1 MGSGPPREGA
11 PAAAARR
18 AIALR
23 QELAAHNYRYFVL
36 DAPAIGDAEYDALFR
51 ELQSLEQDHPSLI
64 TPDSPTQRVGSAP
77 ASVFEPVTHRLPML
91 SLSNAFTEEEASAF
105 DRRVRDILEVD
116 VVHYA
121 VEPKF
126 DGLAISLT
134 YERGTL
140 AVAATRGDGS
150 TGENVTANLKTVG
163 SVPITLNAKALPPL
177 LEVRGEILM
186 LKRDFAALNAAQ
198 TARGERLYVNPRNAA
213 AGGLR
218 QLDSRITASRRLA
231 FFAYGVGAV
240 EWGGVAPPATHAAL
254 MQWLEA
260 LRIPV
265 SKERTVVGGV
275 AALLGYYHALRER
288 RADLPYEIDGVVY
301 KVDDFEQQR
310 QLGFVARAPKYAIA
324 HKFPAEEAVTEVVAI
339 DVQVGRTG
347 AITPVARLKPVFVGG
362 ATVTNATLHNED
374 EIRRKDV
381 RIGDTVIVR
390 RAGDVIPEVVRVVP
404 DKRPPA
410 AQEFAMPVQCPQC
423 ASAIVRLP
431 GEAAARCTGG
441 LVCPAQRKAALL
453 HFASR
458 HALDIEGV
466 GDKLAEQLV
475 ADVMVRTPADLY
487 RLQLPDLEALPRMAE
502 KSANNVLRAIERSK
516 KTTLPRFIYAL
527 GIRHVGEATGGD
539 LARHFGTL
547 EALMSASVAELV
559 EVRDVGSVLAQSIA
573 GFFAEPHNRE
583 SIAQLR
589 AVGVHWPEARAT
601 KGGGGVLRGLTFVLT
616 GTLPSLSRDD
626 AKSLIEAAG
635 GKVTGS
641 VSSKTDY
648 LIAGADAGSKLA
660 KAHELKVP
668 VLDEQ
673 ELHALIDK
681 ARESVVS
688 GVR

>member
-1 MGSGPPREGA
+1 MASSEPREGIA

-18 AIALR
+18 AAELR
-23 QELAAHNYRYFVL
+23 RELAAHNYRYFVL
-36 DAPAIGDAEYDALFR
+36 DAPAIGDAEYDTIFR
-51 ELQSLEQDHPSLI
+51 ELQALEQRYSALI
-64 TPDSPTQRVGSAP
+64 TPDSPTQRVGSGP

-91 SLSNAFTEEEASAF
+91 SLNNAFTDDEALAF
-105 DRRVRDILEVD
+105 DRRVRETLELSEIR
-116 VVHYA
+116 YA

-126 DGLAISLT
+126 DGLAINLT

-140 AVAATRGDGS
+140 VVAATRGDGY

-177 LEVRGEILM
+177 LEVRGEVLM

-198 TARGERLYVNPRNAA
+198 AARGERVFANPRNAA

-218 QLDSRITASRRLA
+218 QLDSRITATRRLA
-231 FFAYGVGAV
+231 FFAYGIGAV

-254 MQWLEA
+254 MLLLEA

-265 SKERTVVGGV
+265 SKERTVVRGIR
-275 AALLGYYHALRER
+275 ALLDYYHTLGGR

-347 AITPVARLKPVFVGG
+347 AITPVARLKAVFVGG

-390 RAGDVIPEVVRVVP
+390 RAGDVIPEVVRVLAE
-404 DKRPPA
+404 KRPATAREFTMPA
-410 AQEFAMPVQCPQC
+410 QCPEC

-441 LVCPAQRKAALL
+441 LVCPAQRKASLL

-475 ADVMVRTPADLY
+475 ADAMVRTPADLY
-487 RLQLPDLEALPRMAE
+487 RLQLPALAALPRMAE
-502 KSANNVLRAIERSK
+502 KSAANVLRAIEKSK
-516 KTTLPRFIYAL
+516 KTTLARFIFAL
-527 GIRHVGEATGGD
+527 GIRHVGEATARD

-547 EALMSASVAELV
+547 DEVMKASVTELT
-559 EVRDVGSVLAQSIA
+559 EVRDVGAVLAESIA
-573 GFFAEPHNRE
+573 RFFAEPHNRE

-589 AVGVHWPEARAT
+589 AAGVHWPEAQAT
-601 KGGGGVLRGLTFVLT
+601 KAAGGVLRGLTFVLT

-626 AKSLIEAAG
+626 AKALIEAAG
-635 GKVTGS
+635 GKVAGS

-648 LIAGADAGSKLA
+648 LVAGADAGAKLA
-660 KAHELKVP
+660 KAQELKVS

-673 ELHALIDK
+673 ELRALIDK
-681 ARESVVS
+681 ARAAS
-688 GVR
+688 

>member
-1 MGSGPPREGA
+1 MSGEPRDGSAR
-11 PAAAARR
+11 AAARR
-18 AIALR
+18 AARLR
-23 QELAAHNYRYFVL
+23 REIEAHNYRYFVL
-36 DAPAIGDAEYDALFR
+36 DAPAIGDAEYDTLFR
-51 ELQSLEQDHPSLI
+51 ELQALELRYPALI
-64 TPDSPTQRVGSAP
+64 IPDSPTQRVGSAP

-91 SLSNAFTEEEASAF
+91 SLNNAFTDEEALAF
-105 DRRVRDILEVD
+105 DRRVRETLERNEVR
-116 VVHYA
+116 YA

-126 DGLAISLT
+126 DGLAINLT
-134 YERGTL
+134 YERGAL
-140 AVAATRGDGS
+140 VVAATRGDGY

-163 SVPITLNAKALPPL
+163 SVPITLNVKAVPPL

-198 TARGERLYVNPRNAA
+198 VARGERVFANPRNAA

-218 QLDSRITASRRLA
+218 QLDSRITATRRLA

-254 MQWLEA
+254 MHWLEA

-265 SKERTVVGGV
+265 SKERTVVRGIQ
-275 AALLGYYHALRER
+275 ALLDYYHTLGGR
-288 RADLPYEIDGVVY
+288 RSELPYEIDGVVY

-347 AITPVARLKPVFVGG
+347 AITPVARLKAVFVGG
-362 ATVTNATLHNED
+362 ATVTNATLHNAD

-390 RAGDVIPEVVRVVP
+390 RAGDVIPEVLRVLAE
-404 DKRPPA
+404 KRPA
-410 AQEFAMPVQCPQC
+410 TAREFTMPTQCPEC

-431 GEAAARCTGG
+431 GEVAARCTGG
-441 LVCPAQRKAALL
+441 LVCPAQRKASLL

-475 ADVMVRTPADLY
+475 ADGMVRTPADLY
-487 RLQLPDLEALPRMAE
+487 RLQLPALAALPRMAE
-502 KSANNVLRAIERSK
+502 KSAANVLRAIEKSK
-516 KTTLPRFIYAL
+516 KTMLARFIFAL
-527 GIRHVGEATGGD
+527 GIRHVGEATAQD

-547 EALMSASVAELV
+547 DALMKASVGDLL
-559 EVRDVGSVLAQSIA
+559 EVRDVGAVLAESIA
-573 GFFAEPHNRE
+573 RFFAEPHNRE

-589 AVGVHWPEARAT
+589 AAGVQWPEAQARKAA
-601 KGGGGVLRGLTFVLT
+601 GGALRGLTFVLT

-626 AKSLIEAAG
+626 AKALIEAAG
-635 GKVTGS
+635 GKVAGS
-641 VSSKTDY
+641 VSKKTDY
-648 LIAGADAGSKLA
+648 LVAGVDAGSKLA
-660 KAHELKVP
+660 KAQELEVP
-668 VLDEQ
+668 VLDEK
-673 ELHALIDK
+673 ELHALIDN
-681 ARESVVS
+681 ARAAS
-688 GVR
+688 

>member
-1 MGSGPPREGA
+1 MASSEPREGIA

-18 AIALR
+18 AAELR
-23 QELAAHNYRYFVL
+23 RELAAHNYRYFVL
-36 DAPAIGDAEYDALFR
+36 DAPAIGDAEYDTIFR
-51 ELQSLEQDHPSLI
+51 ELQALEQRYSALI

-91 SLSNAFTEEEASAF
+91 SLNNAFTDDEALAF
-105 DRRVRDILEVD
+105 DRRVRETLELSEIR
-116 VVHYA
+116 YA

-126 DGLAISLT
+126 DGLAINLT

-140 AVAATRGDGS
+140 VVAATRGDGY

-177 LEVRGEILM
+177 LEVRGEVLM
-186 LKRDFAALNAAQ
+186 LKRDFAALNVAQ
-198 TARGERLYVNPRNAA
+198 EARGERVFANPRNAA

-218 QLDSRITASRRLA
+218 QLDSRITATRRLA
-231 FFAYGVGAV
+231 FFAYGIGAV

-254 MQWLEA
+254 MLLLEA

-265 SKERTVVGGV
+265 SKERTVVRGIR
-275 AALLGYYHALRER
+275 ALLDYYHTLGGR

-347 AITPVARLKPVFVGG
+347 AITPVARLKAVFVGG

-390 RAGDVIPEVVRVVP
+390 RAGDVIPEVVRVLAE
-404 DKRPPA
+404 KRPA
-410 AQEFAMPVQCPQC
+410 TAREFTMPTQCPEC

-441 LVCPAQRKAALL
+441 LVCPAQRKASLL

-458 HALDIEGV
+458 HALDIEGM

-475 ADVMVRTPADLY
+475 ADGMVRTPADLY
-487 RLQLPDLEALPRMAE
+487 RLQLPALAALPRMAS
-502 KSANNVLRAIERSK
+502 KSAANVLHAIEKSK
-516 KTTLPRFIYAL
+516 KTTLARFIFAL
-527 GIRHVGEATGGD
+527 GIRHVGEATAQD

-547 EALMSASVAELV
+547 DALMQASIGDLL
-559 EVRDVGSVLAQSIA
+559 EVRDVGGVLAESIA
-573 GFFAEPHNRE
+573 RFFGEPHNRE

-589 AVGVHWPEARAT
+589 AAGVHWPEGKAA
-601 KGGGGVLRGLTFVLT
+601 KAAGGALRGLTFVLT

-626 AKSLIEAAG
+626 AKALIEAAG

-641 VSSKTDY
+641 VSKKTDY
-648 LIAGADAGSKLA
+648 LVAGVDAGSKLA
-660 KAHELKVP
+660 KAHELEVP
-668 VLDEQ
+668 VLDEK
-673 ELHALIDK
+673 ELHALIDN
-681 ARESVVS
+681 ALAAS
-688 GVR
+688 

>member
-1 MGSGPPREGA
+1 MASGEPRDGSAR
-11 PAAAARR
+11 AAARR
-18 AIALR
+18 AARLR
-23 QELAAHNYRYFVL
+23 REIEAHNYRYFVL
-36 DAPAIGDAEYDALFR
+36 DAPAIGDAEYDTLFS
-51 ELQSLEQDHPSLI
+51 ELQALEQRYPALI
-64 TPDSPTQRVGSAP
+64 TADSPTQRVGSAP
-77 ASVFEPVTHRLPML
+77 ASLFEPVTHRLPML
-91 SLSNAFTEEEASAF
+91 SLNNAFTDEEALAF
-105 DRRVRDILEVD
+105 DRRVRETLERNEVR
-116 VVHYA
+116 YA

-126 DGLAISLT
+126 DGLAINLT
-134 YERGTL
+134 YERGAL
-140 AVAATRGDGS
+140 VVAATRGDGY

-163 SVPITLNAKALPPL
+163 SVPITLNVKAVPPL

-198 TARGERLYVNPRNAA
+198 VARGERVFANPRNAA

-218 QLDSRITASRRLA
+218 QLDSRITATRRLA

-254 MQWLEA
+254 MHWLEA

-265 SKERTVVGGV
+265 SKERTVVRGIK
-275 AALLGYYHALRER
+275 ALLDYYHTLGGR
-288 RADLPYEIDGVVY
+288 RSELPYEIDGVVY

-347 AITPVARLKPVFVGG
+347 AITPVARLKAVFVGG

-390 RAGDVIPEVVRVVP
+390 RAGDVIPEVLRVLAE
-404 DKRPPA
+404 KRPA
-410 AQEFAMPVQCPQC
+410 TAREFTMPTQCPEC

-431 GEAAARCTGG
+431 GEVAARCTGG
-441 LVCPAQRKAALL
+441 LVCPAQRKASLL

-475 ADVMVRTPADLY
+475 ADGMVRTPADLY
-487 RLQLPDLEALPRMAE
+487 RLQLPALAALPRMAE
-502 KSANNVLRAIERSK
+502 KSAANVLRAIEKSK
-516 KTTLPRFIYAL
+516 KTMLARFIFAL
-527 GIRHVGEATGGD
+527 GIRHVGEATAQD

-547 EALMSASVAELV
+547 DALMKASVADLL
-559 EVRDVGSVLAQSIA
+559 EVRDVGAVLAESIA
-573 GFFAEPHNRE
+573 RFFAEPHNRE

-589 AVGVHWPEARAT
+589 AAGVQWPEAQARKAA
-601 KGGGGVLRGLTFVLT
+601 GGALRGLT
-616 GTLPSLSRDD
+616 
-626 AKSLIEAAG
+626 
-635 GKVTGS
+635 
-641 VSSKTDY
+641 
-648 LIAGADAGSKLA
+648 
-660 KAHELKVP
+660 
-668 VLDEQ
+668 
-673 ELHALIDK
+673 
-681 ARESVVS
+681 
-688 GVR
+688 

>member
-1 MGSGPPREGA
+1 MVASEPRAGNA
-11 PAAAARR
+11 RAAARR
-18 AIALR
+18 AADLR
-23 QELAAHNYRYFVL
+23 REIEAHNYSYFVL

-51 ELQSLEQDHPSLI
+51 ELQALEQRFPALV

-77 ASVFEPVTHRLPML
+77 ATVFEPVTHRLPML
-91 SLSNAFTEEEASAF
+91 SLNNAFTDDEALAF
-105 DRRVRDILEVD
+105 DRRVRATLELDEVR
-116 VVHYA
+116 YA

-126 DGLAISLT
+126 DGLAINLT

-140 AVAATRGDGS
+140 VVAATRGDGY

-163 SVPITLNAKALPPL
+163 SVPITLNAKAIPPL

-198 TARGERLYVNPRNAA
+198 AARGDRTFANPRNAA

-218 QLDSRITASRRLA
+218 QLDSRITATRRLA
-231 FFAYGVGAV
+231 FFAHGIGAV
-240 EWGGVAPPATHAAL
+240 QWGGLTRPATHAAL
-254 MQWLEA
+254 MLLLET

-265 SKERTVVGGV
+265 SKERTVVRGIQ
-275 AALLGYYHALRER
+275 ALLDYYYKLVGR
-288 RADLPYEIDGVVY
+288 RGELPYEIDGVVY

-324 HKFPAEEAVTEVVAI
+324 HKFPAEEAATEVIAI

-347 AITPVARLKPVFVGG
+347 TITPVARLKAVFVGG

-390 RAGDVIPEVVRVVP
+390 RAGDVIPEVVRMLAE
-404 DKRPPA
+404 KRPATAGEFTMPA
-410 AQEFAMPVQCPQC
+410 QCPQC

-441 LVCPAQRKAALL
+441 LVCPAQRIASLL
-453 HFASR
+453 HFGSR

-466 GDKLAEQLV
+466 GDKLAEQLI
-475 ADVMVRTPADLY
+475 AAALVRTPADLY
-487 RLQLPDLEALPRMAE
+487 RLQLPALAALTRMAE
-502 KSANNVLRAIERSK
+502 KSAANVLRAIEKSK
-516 KTTLPRFIYAL
+516 KTTLPRFIFAL
-527 GIRHVGEATGGD
+527 GIRHVGEATARD

-547 EALMSASVAELV
+547 DALMGASVAELR
-559 EVRDVGSVLAQSIA
+559 EVRDVGGVLAESIA
-573 GFFAEPHNRE
+573 RFFAEPHNRD

-589 AVGVHWPEARAT
+589 AVGVRWPEGQPTNAAA
-601 KGGGGVLRGLTFVLT
+601 GALRGLTFVLT
-616 GTLPSLSRDD
+616 GTLPALSRDD
-626 AKSLIEAAG
+626 AKALIEAAG
-635 GKVTGS
+635 GKVAGS
-641 VSSKTDY
+641 VSKKTDY
-648 LIAGADAGSKLA
+648 LVAGADAGSKLA
-660 KAHELKVP
+660 KAQELEIP
-668 VLDEQ
+668 VLDEG

-681 ARESVVS
+681 ARVPS
-688 GVR
+688 

>member
-1 MGSGPPREGA
+1 MVSGEPRDGSAR
-11 PAAAARR
+11 AAARR
-18 AIALR
+18 AARLR
-23 QELAAHNYRYFVL
+23 REIEAHNYRYFVL
-36 DAPAIGDAEYDALFR
+36 DAPAIGDAEYDTLFR
-51 ELQSLEQDHPSLI
+51 ELQALELRYPALI
-64 TPDSPTQRVGSAP
+64 IPDSPTQRVGSAP

-91 SLSNAFTEEEASAF
+91 SLNNAFTDEEALAF
-105 DRRVRDILEVD
+105 DRRVRETLERNEVR
-116 VVHYA
+116 YA

-126 DGLAISLT
+126 DGLAINLT
-134 YERGTL
+134 YERGAL
-140 AVAATRGDGS
+140 VVAATRGDGY

-163 SVPITLNAKALPPL
+163 SVPITLNVKAVPPL

-198 TARGERLYVNPRNAA
+198 VARGERVFANPRNAA

-218 QLDSRITASRRLA
+218 QLDSRITATRRLA

-254 MQWLEA
+254 MHWLEA

-265 SKERTVVGGV
+265 SKERTVVRGIQ
-275 AALLGYYHALRER
+275 ALLDYYHTLGGR
-288 RADLPYEIDGVVY
+288 RSELPYEIDGVVY

-347 AITPVARLKPVFVGG
+347 AITPVARLKAVFVGG
-362 ATVTNATLHNED
+362 ATVTNATLHNAD

-390 RAGDVIPEVVRVVP
+390 RAGDVIPEVLRVLAE
-404 DKRPPA
+404 KRPA
-410 AQEFAMPVQCPQC
+410 TAREFTMPTQCPEC

-431 GEAAARCTGG
+431 GEVAARCTGG
-441 LVCPAQRKAALL
+441 LVCPAQRKASLL

-475 ADVMVRTPADLY
+475 ADGMVRTPADLY
-487 RLQLPDLEALPRMAE
+487 RLQLPALAALPRMAE
-502 KSANNVLRAIERSK
+502 KSAANVLRAIEKSK
-516 KTTLPRFIYAL
+516 KTMLARFIFAL
-527 GIRHVGEATGGD
+527 GIRHVGEATAQD

-547 EALMSASVAELV
+547 DALMKASVGDLL
-559 EVRDVGSVLAQSIA
+559 EVRDVGAVLAESIA
-573 GFFAEPHNRE
+573 RFFAEPHNRE

-589 AVGVHWPEARAT
+589 AAGVQWPEAQARKAA
-601 KGGGGVLRGLTFVLT
+601 GGALRGLTFVLT

-626 AKSLIEAAG
+626 AKALIEAAG
-635 GKVTGS
+635 GKVAGS
-641 VSSKTDY
+641 VSKKTDY
-648 LIAGADAGSKLA
+648 LVAGVDAGSKLA
-660 KAHELKVP
+660 KAQELEVP
-668 VLDEQ
+668 VLDEK
-673 ELHALIDK
+673 ELHALIDN
-681 ARESVVS
+681 ARAAS
-688 GVR
+688 

>member
-1 MGSGPPREGA
+1 MASSQPRAGITH
-11 PAAAARR
+11 AAAARR
-18 AIALR
+18 AAELR
-23 QELAAHNYRYFVL
+23 RELAAHNYRYFVL
-36 DAPAIGDAEYDALFR
+36 DAPAIGDAEYDTLFR
-51 ELQSLEQDHPSLI
+51 ELQALEQRYPALI
-64 TPDSPTQRVGSAP
+64 IPDSPTQRVGSAP

-91 SLSNAFTEEEASAF
+91 SLNNAFTDDEALAF
-105 DRRVRDILEVD
+105 DRRVRATLELNEVR
-116 VVHYA
+116 YA

-126 DGLAISLT
+126 DGLAINLT

-140 AVAATRGDGS
+140 VVAATRGDGY

-186 LKRDFAALNAAQ
+186 LKRDFAGLNAAQ
-198 TARGERLYVNPRNAA
+198 AARGERVFANPRNAA

-218 QLDSRITASRRLA
+218 QLDSRITATRRLA
-231 FFAYGVGAV
+231 FFAYGIGAV

-265 SKERTVVGGV
+265 SKERTVVRGIK
-275 AALLGYYHALRER
+275 ALLDYYHTLGGR

-347 AITPVARLKPVFVGG
+347 AITPVARLKAVFVGG

-381 RIGDTVIVR
+381 RIGDSVIVR
-390 RAGDVIPEVVRVVP
+390 RAGDVIPEVVRVLAE
-404 DKRPPA
+404 KRPA
-410 AQEFAMPVQCPQC
+410 TAREFTMPVQCPEC

-431 GEAAARCTGG
+431 GEATARCTGG
-441 LVCPAQRKAALL
+441 LVCPAQRKASLL

-487 RLQLPDLEALPRMAE
+487 RLQLPALAALPRMASR
-502 KSANNVLRAIERSK
+502 SAANVLRAIERSK
-516 KTTLPRFIYAL
+516 KTTLARFIFAL
-527 GIRHVGEATGGD
+527 GIRHVGEATARD

-547 EALMSASVAELV
+547 EALMNASMAELT
-559 EVRDVGSVLAQSIA
+559 EVRDVGAVLAESIA
-573 GFFAEPHNRE
+573 RFFAEPHNRE

-589 AVGVHWPEARAT
+589 AAGVHWLEAQAT
-601 KGGGGVLRGLTFVLT
+601 KAAGGVLRGLTFVLT

-626 AKSLIEAAG
+626 AKALIEAAG
-635 GKVTGS
+635 GKVAGS

-648 LIAGADAGSKLA
+648 LVAGADAGSKLA
-660 KAHELKVP
+660 KAQELEVP
-668 VLDEQ
+668 VLDEK
-673 ELHALIDK
+673 ELRALIDN
-681 ARESVVS
+681 ARAAS
-688 GVR
+688 

>member
-1 MGSGPPREGA
+1 MASGEPRDGSAR
-11 PAAAARR
+11 AAARR
-18 AIALR
+18 AARLR
-23 QELAAHNYRYFVL
+23 REIEAHNYRYFVL
-36 DAPAIGDAEYDALFR
+36 DAPAIGDAEYDTLFS
-51 ELQSLEQDHPSLI
+51 ELQALELRYPALI
-64 TPDSPTQRVGSAP
+64 IPDSPTQRVGSAP
-77 ASVFEPVTHRLPML
+77 ASLFEPVTHRLPML
-91 SLSNAFTEEEASAF
+91 SLNNAFTDEEALAF
-105 DRRVRDILEVD
+105 DRRVRETLERNEVR
-116 VVHYA
+116 YA

-126 DGLAISLT
+126 DGLAINLT
-134 YERGTL
+134 YERGAL
-140 AVAATRGDGS
+140 VVAATRGDGY

-163 SVPITLNAKALPPL
+163 SVPITLNVKAVPPL

-198 TARGERLYVNPRNAA
+198 VARGERVFANPRNAA

-218 QLDSRITASRRLA
+218 QLDSRITATRRLA

-254 MQWLEA
+254 MHWLEA

-265 SKERTVVGGV
+265 SKERTVVRGIK
-275 AALLGYYHALRER
+275 ALLDYYHTLGGR
-288 RADLPYEIDGVVY
+288 RSELPYEIDGVVY

-347 AITPVARLKPVFVGG
+347 AITPVARLKAVFVGG

-390 RAGDVIPEVVRVVP
+390 RAGDVIPEVLRVLAE
-404 DKRPPA
+404 KRPA
-410 AQEFAMPVQCPQC
+410 TAREFTMPTQCPEC

-431 GEAAARCTGG
+431 GEVAARCTGG
-441 LVCPAQRKAALL
+441 LVCPAQRKASLL

-475 ADVMVRTPADLY
+475 ADGMVRTPADLY
-487 RLQLPDLEALPRMAE
+487 RLQLPALAALPRMAE
-502 KSANNVLRAIERSK
+502 KSAANVLRAIEKSK
-516 KTTLPRFIYAL
+516 KTMLARFIFAL
-527 GIRHVGEATGGD
+527 GIRHVGEATAQD

-547 EALMSASVAELV
+547 DALMKASVADLL
-559 EVRDVGSVLAQSIA
+559 EVRDVGAVLAESIA
-573 GFFAEPHNRE
+573 RFFAEPHNRE

-589 AVGVHWPEARAT
+589 AAGVQWPEAQARKAA
-601 KGGGGVLRGLTFVLT
+601 GGALRGLTFVLT

-626 AKSLIEAAG
+626 AKALIEAAG
-635 GKVTGS
+635 GKVAGS
-641 VSSKTDY
+641 VSKKTDY
-648 LIAGADAGSKLA
+648 LVAGVDAGSKLA
-660 KAHELKVP
+660 KAQELEVP
-668 VLDEQ
+668 VLDEK
-673 ELHALIDK
+673 ELHALIDN
-681 ARESVVS
+681 ARAAS
-688 GVR
+688 